1 MKETSELFNKIKA
14 YDGNDIG
21 FIEGKEFK
29 CPKIEFYLAGL
40 FHERNIKVKEIIRR
54 LNLERTYGY
63 QIFNGTRHPS
73 RDILIRLALLLGL
86 NLEETQRLLKIGGK
100 NILYPRVRKDA
111 IAVFAIEKG
120 YSPEEYEMLL
130 QEVEES

>member
-1 MKETSELFNKIKA
+1 MKDTAELFHRIKA
-14 YDGNDIG
+14 CDGNDIR
-21 FIEGKEFK
+21 FIEGKEFE
-29 CPKIEFYLAGL
+29 CPKIEIYLAGL
-40 FHERNIKVKEIIRR
+40 FYERNIKVKEVIRH

-73 RDILIRLALLLGL
+73 RDILIRIALLLGL

-111 IAVFAIEKG
+111 VAIFALEKG
-120 YSPEEYEMLL
+120 YSPEEYELLL